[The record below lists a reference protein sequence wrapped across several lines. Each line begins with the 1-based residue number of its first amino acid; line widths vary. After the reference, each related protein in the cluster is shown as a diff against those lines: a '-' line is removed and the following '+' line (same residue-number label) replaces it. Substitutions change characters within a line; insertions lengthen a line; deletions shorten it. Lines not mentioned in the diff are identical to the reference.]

1 MKLYK
6 INYYLEC
13 SVIILKIAFATCK
26 MKVCRVEFSLQRTQ
40 KAVDSTWSGQDYTSL
55 IYCAYFNVFYKNL
68 DQRNFRQ

>member
-40 KAVDSTWSGQDYTSL
+40 KAVDST
-55 IYCAYFNVFYKNL
+55 
-68 DQRNFRQ
+68 